1 MLAKAVHTTE
11 DLGAFLES
19 VLHPPLQAAQSG
31 LMMLGLTEE
40 QAAAATAAA
49 ALLGTAAVVSR
60 C

>member
-1 MLAKAVHTTE
+1 VHTTE

-31 LMMLGLTEE
+31 LMLLGLTEE

-49 ALLGTAAVVSR
+49 ALLGTAAVVS
-60 C
+60 CCAAYYY